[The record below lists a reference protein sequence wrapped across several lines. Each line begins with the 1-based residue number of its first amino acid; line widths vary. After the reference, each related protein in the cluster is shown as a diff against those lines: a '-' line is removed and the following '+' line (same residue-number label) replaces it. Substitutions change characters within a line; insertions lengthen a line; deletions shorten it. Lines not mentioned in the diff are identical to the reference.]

1 MNSVSKKY
9 YTTKELT
16 DIFRVSRYTIYRAN
30 LSGALPIAK
39 KEGTQNLYSEE
50 DVKRY
55 MEQSMEGKIQNK

>member
-1 MNSVSKKY
+1 MSEKETRY

-16 DIFRVSRYTIYRAN
+16 DYFRITRYAIYRAN
-30 LSGALPIAK
+30 LSGALPVAK

-55 MEQSMEGKIQNK
+55 IEQSCIGKIANK